1 MRRVSVV
8 GTSGSGKTTVARR
21 LSEGLGAPHVE
32 LDALF
37 HGPGW
42 QPAEGGA
49 FLAAVDRATAG
60 DAWVVDGNYRAVV
73 GEGPVWARA
82 DTVVW
87 LDLPR
92 AVVMRRVL
100 WRTLRRALRREVL
113 WNGNRE
119 PVGGLVRWDPE
130 RSVVRWAWTTHAE
143 RRQQLEGAMGS
154 PSCAHLRFVRLRSR
168 AEVEAFLAEAG
179 GARATPGG

>member
-1 MRRVSVV
+1 M
-8 GTSGSGKTTVARR
+8 ARR
-21 LSEGLGAPHVE
+21 LSERMGAPHVE

-42 QPAEGGA
+42 QPADADA
-49 FLAAVDRATAG
+49 FLAAVERATS
-60 DAWVVDGNYRAVV
+60 DDTWVVDGNYRAVV

-92 AVVMRRVL
+92 RVVMRQVVL
-100 WRTLRRALRREVL
+100 RTLRRGLRREVL

-119 PVGGLVRWDPE
+119 PLAGLLRWDPE
-130 RSVVRWAWTTHAE
+130 RSVVRWAWTTYDE
-143 RRQQLEGAMGS
+143 RRRRLEAAMAS
-154 PSCAHLRFVRLRSR
+154 PSCTHLRFVRLRSR
-168 AEVEAFLAEAG
+168 AEVEAFVAAAG
-179 GARATPGG
+179 EGRPTPGG